1 LNKLLTGCCFTWLFL
16 LLSPVHA
23 AVLNFQFTGTVTQVP
38 LDEAF
43 GDIAIGDGIQGG
55 FSFDT
60 SATDL
65 IPGDPATGSFQFG
78 PPFGMAFTVGTH
90 QFTTS
95 GSLNIGVLNSF
106 VDQFTVLGT
115 SASGDLSLELF
126 LQDNTG
132 TVFSNDHL
140 PVTALPLGSFAQRD
154 FHLNAVFAG
163 GQVQIDGQ
171 INATSATTVPEPGS
185 TVAIPAGLILLALTR
200 RKRP

>member
-1 LNKLLTGCCFTWLFL
+1 MLLGR
-16 LLSPVHA
+16 SDA

-38 LDEAF
+38 LDEVF
-43 GDIAIGDGIQGG
+43 GDIASGDEIQGG

-65 IPGDPATGSFQFG
+65 IPADPATGSYQFG
-78 PPFGMAFTVGTH
+78 APFEMAFTVGTH
-90 QFTTS
+90 QFTAE
-95 GSLNIGVLNSF
+95 LRNIGVLNSF
-106 VDQFTVLGT
+106 IDQFSVLGT

-132 TVFSNDHL
+132 SVFSNDHL

-163 GQVQIDGQ
+163 GEVQVDGQ
-171 INATSATTVPEPGS
+171 ISATTTSTVPEPGS
-185 TVAIPAGLILLALTR
+185 AVAILAGLALLGLAR
-200 RKRP
+200 RKRR